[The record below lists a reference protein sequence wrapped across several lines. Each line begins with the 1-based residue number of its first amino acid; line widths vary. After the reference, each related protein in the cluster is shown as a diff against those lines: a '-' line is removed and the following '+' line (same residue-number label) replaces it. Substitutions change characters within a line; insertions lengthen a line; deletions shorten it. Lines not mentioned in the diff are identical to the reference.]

1 MKFGRR
7 YRITI
12 ELEDDKALVIEPP
25 LSIKF
30 NIQRSSMATT
40 NMMTLEIFNLSQTRR
55 EEIFQDR
62 FNFLNQKKIIV
73 EAGYAELSTVFVG
86 QIFQASSARAGT
98 DIITN
103 IVARDGFGDTR
114 NTFTSATFPAGYSL
128 QDLFKKLIGEFPN
141 ISEGKIGNIEGTFK
155 RPVTVNGNTF
165 EILNTY
171 SENRTFVDLDEI
183 NVMKGEEV
191 IEGNVPSFNT
201 ETGLLATPR
210 REGSYMTVTT
220 LFEPAINMSQLIEF
234 NSPILQEFNGQYKV
248 IGVHHSGTISEAVS
262 ETCKS
267 TFNLL
272 LGEQL
277 YNKRYEV
284 LS

>member
-12 ELEDDKALVIEPP
+12 ELDDGQSLIIEPP
-25 LSIKF
+25 LTIKF

-40 NMMTLEIFNLSQTRR
+40 NMMVLEIFNLSELNRSD
-55 EEIFQDR
+55 IFQDR
-62 FNFLNQKKIIV
+62 FNFINQKKIIV
-73 EAGYAELSTVFVG
+73 EAGYASLSTVFIG
-86 QIFQASSARAGT
+86 SIFQASSARVGT
-98 DIITN
+98 DIVTN

-114 NTFTSATFPAGYSL
+114 NTFTSATFPAGFSF
-128 QDLFKKLIGEFPN
+128 QDLFKQLIGDFPN
-141 ISEGKIGNIEGTFK
+141 LVEGKIGNIEGTFK

-165 EILNTY
+165 EIINTY
-171 SENRTFVDLDEI
+171 SEGRTFVDLDEI
-183 NVMKGEEV
+183 NVIKGEEV
-191 IEGNVPSFNT
+191 IEGNIPAFNT
-201 ETGLLATPR
+201 ETGLLETPR

-220 LFEPAINMSQLIEF
+220 LFEPAIIMSQLIEF
-234 NSPILQEFNGQYKV
+234 NSAILPEFNGQYKV
-248 IGVHHSGTISEAVS
+248 IGVHHQGTISEAVS

-284 LS
+284 LP